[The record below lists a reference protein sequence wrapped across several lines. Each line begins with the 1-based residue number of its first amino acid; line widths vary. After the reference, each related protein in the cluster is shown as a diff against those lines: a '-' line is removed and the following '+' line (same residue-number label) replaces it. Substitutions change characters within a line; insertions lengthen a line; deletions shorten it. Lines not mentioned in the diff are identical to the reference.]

1 MFCEMITESIGE
13 HSTPTSAISHMFKK
27 CDRMGLMEPVCMQ
40 FVNENLKEVFR
51 HMRNGVEPDAICAT
65 HTGGIVTDE
74 VGAIND
80 DYSSF
85 ADEPIKNKAVNN
97 DLKLV
102 TYAPHPIIYE
112 VPKSKM
118 GIPGKNF
125 PVATLPPV
133 LKQEFS
139 PNKPIPISQLNLRRG
154 YYWYHY
160 PWSLLPRQYLLRPA
174 MQYTY
179 PLNMQNVVYRYPV
192 LPWRDHYNIYRTHPG
207 IGTNACGPN
216 GCGYSQG
223 CGSNCNGG
231 CQGNGCS
238 NDYHNE
244 GGTEEEDDDKI
255 YVKDKDKEINKQD
268 PLEDIDLEDLE
279 KLDQA
284 DEETTSS
291 PFSTDK
297 TSSGSDS
304 DKDLLEPDSKS
315 KPLQEEPNLGNLE
328 ELEPISESDNKK
340 I

>member
-1 MFCEMITESIGE
+1 MSAFYKTILASLFAIVVLFITSSEASSSVVPCMFCEMITESIGE

-51 HMRNGVEPDAICAT
+51 HMRNGVEPDAICA
-65 HTGGIVTDE
+65 
-74 VGAIND
+74 
-80 DYSSF
+80 
-85 ADEPIKNKAVNN
+85 
-97 DLKLV
+97 
-102 TYAPHPIIYE
+102 
-112 VPKSKM
+112 
-118 GIPGKNF
+118 
-125 PVATLPPV
+125 
-133 LKQEFS
+133 
-139 PNKPIPISQLNLRRG
+139 NLRRG

-207 IGTNACGPN
+207 IGTNGCGPN

-284 DEETTSS
+284 DEETTNS

-304 DKDLLEPDSKS
+304 DKDLLESDNNS

-328 ELEPISESDNKK
+328 ELEPISESDNRK